1 MKKPAAANSGLSKM
15 YREKTHQAGKPE
27 SAIIPAKQALKKA
40 GAGLS
45 LMLKQQRKA
54 DARLLRRKTS
64 FKAIPESVYFELAKL
79 GRAKYRAIVVVSYMA
94 LLWDGWTSRKKT
106 KRKPSLEVMI
116 TRRILAAHFNM
127 PEATGKR
134 ALHDLVKNGTII
146 VSRKAVYSGKN
157 AKNLG
162 TFYRLPFM
170 EKNSGGKQLK
180 VYWGLLVSDGF
191 LGLSVP
197 AQVIIILLHSLHNR
211 SRNRLTIH
219 PNALTRYGIHRT
231 TLPAHLNELM
241 AAKLLLFV
249 EDFDFEFGW
258 FDSDGKPDFTRLNK
272 NSRVAN

>member
-1 MKKPAAANSGLSKM
+1 M
-15 YREKTHQAGKPE
+15 YRENTHQAGKPD
-27 SAIIPAKQALKKA
+27 SPIIPANQLLKKA

-45 LMLKQQRKA
+45 LMLKKKRKA
-54 DARLLRRKTS
+54 DAKLLRRKTS
-64 FKAIPESVYFELAKL
+64 FKSIPEQVYSELAKL
-79 GRAKYRAIVVVSYMA
+79 GRAKYRAMVVVSYMA

-180 VYWGLLVSDGF
+180 VYWGLLVSDDF

-197 AQVIIILLHSLHNR
+197 AQAIIILLHSLHNR
-211 SRNRLTIH
+211 SRNKLTIH
-219 PNALTRYGIHRT
+219 PSALTRYGIHRT
-231 TLPAHLNELM
+231 TLPAHIAELRN
-241 AAKLLLFV
+241 AELLIYI
-249 EDFDFEFGW
+249 EDFDYSFGW
-258 FDSDGKPDFTRLNK
+258 IDRDGKPDFSRLNK
-272 NSRVAN
+272 KSCVAN